1 MRPGVKRGR
10 LSPGTAITTEGK
22 LEREQ
27 TGAEGASRSGRCGTP
42 ELRETKSQRM
52 RRERGL

>member
-1 MRPGVKRGR
+1 MDMECLVRPGVKRGR
-10 LSPGTAITTEGK
+10 LSGTAITTEGK

-42 ELRETKSQRM
+42 RAE
-52 RRERGL
+52 GN